1 MLMLGA
7 GRRAK
12 TPPLQRNWY
21 PIGRR
26 EVPKLLGT
34 GVLVT
39 APPKLA
45 FLKLFITLYLQLQ

>member
-1 MLMLGA
+1 MDFAEVLTRL
-7 GRRAK
+7 R
-12 TPPLQRNWY
+12 Y

-45 FLKLFITLYLQLQ
+45 F